1 MLTSRVLYVQLADIK
16 SIMSKRIKYFG
27 SDSVLEEFYQALA
40 DNNEKKIKRVH
51 IPRSDVFYIRRAYY
65 EDTGHWVSLDRMERA
80 MYLEG
85 HLRKQDV
92 LDPDRK
98 RDWE

>member
-1 MLTSRVLYVQLADIK
+1 M
-16 SIMSKRIKYFG
+16 KYFA
-27 SDSVLEEFYQALA
+27 DEDVLTQFYNALA
-40 DNNEKKIKRVH
+40 DQDEGKLKRVH
-51 IPRSDVFYIRRAYY
+51 IPRSDVFYVREAIHQRTGIRY
-65 EDTGHWVSLDRMERA
+65 TLDRVERA

-92 LDPDRK
+92 FEPDRK

>member
-1 MLTSRVLYVQLADIK
+1 M
-16 SIMSKRIKYFG
+16 KYFA
-27 SDSVLEEFYQALA
+27 DDDVLTNFYNALA
-40 DNNEKKIKRVH
+40 DKDEAKLRRVH
-51 IPRSDVFYIRRAYY
+51 IPRSDVFYIREAIFQR
-65 EDTGHWVSLDRMERA
+65 TGERYSLDRVERA

-92 LDPDRK
+92 FEPERK